1 MANIDTQ
8 NRDEEA
14 AYWCSVWAAGRL
26 SDEDMRNFSDWM
38 QASAD
43 NAQAFSRVSMAW
55 SALPEFRE
63 PDVSIEP
70 AVVTK
75 TGAGN
80 RRMFQGFA
88 AGVVCLVVL
97 VAAATLLA
105 NKPMHYVGDRHAIRV
120 VALQDGSTLTLD
132 AAAEVEVKY
141 TNGERQLQLKAGR
154 AEFAVAKD
162 PRRPFVVLI
171 DDRAVKAVGT
181 EFSIDRG
188 ADRTTVDL
196 IEGRLQAF
204 DNVNQRS
211 AFDDLR
217 SSNAVPD
224 STIAAGQRITWV
236 QGTEKGV
243 VADASMKAARGW
255 AMGQLVFEDTP
266 LRDAV
271 AIINRYGERQ
281 IRLGMGVDGALPIS
295 GIFKAG
301 DSRTFLDAVRAVGGL
316 SYTEDDNGYILLPP
330 HHKPN

>member
-1 MANIDTQ
+1 MANIDEQ
-8 NRDEEA
+8 NRNEEA
-14 AYWCSVWAAGRL
+14 AYWCSVWAAGKL
-26 SDEDMRNFSDWM
+26 SDEDMRKFSDWM

-55 SALPEFRE
+55 AALPQSRE
-63 PDVSIEP
+63 PDVSFEP
-70 AVVTK
+70 AIVTK

-88 AGVVCLVVL
+88 VGMACLVVL
-97 VAAATLLA
+97 AGAATFLA

-120 VALQDGSTLTLD
+120 LALKDGSTLTLD
-132 AAAEVEVKY
+132 AAAEVDVKY
-141 TNGERQLQLKAGR
+141 TDGERQLRLRGGR
-154 AEFAVAKD
+154 AQFAVAKD
-162 PRRPFVVLI
+162 PKRPFVVLI

-188 ADRTTVDL
+188 TDRTTVDL

-204 DNVNQRS
+204 DKVNRRS

-224 STIAAGQRITWV
+224 STFAAGQRVTWV
-236 QGTEKGV
+236 QGTEKGIV
-243 VADASMKAARGW
+243 TEASMRAAQGW

-271 AIINRYGERQ
+271 ATINRYGERP
-281 IRLGMGVDGALPIS
+281 IRLGAGVDGSQPIS

-301 DSRTFLDAVRAVGGL
+301 DSRTFLDAVKAVGGL
-316 SYTEDDNGYILLPP
+316 SYAGDDGGYILLPSR
-330 HHKPN
+330 HKAN